1 MKFKLLFVDKLNNEQ
16 NRYQSL
22 SDILGEQYEIYFAS
36 DSQEALN
43 TLKNNDIDVCLIQFD
58 STSFNSLDLLTKI
71 KRSFPKTI
79 RILLSEDFSEKLS
92 IRTFNLL
99 HQVIKC
105 PIEDKLLKE
114 KLEPLLILKNLIKND
129 KLISK
134 LNSEDGIPT
143 LPEIYFK
150 LEKEL
155 FSPEVSIHKV
165 VNLISKDIS
174 LTTKIFQLVNS
185 AYYGIPAKITDFY
198 QAVNILG
205 LNVIKS
211 IVIYTKVF
219 AHLEKKGELKEIIEA
234 IWNHS
239 ILVSSISQK
248 IIFYF
253 TGNRD
258 LAEQA
263 YIAGILHDIGKIIL
277 INIEP
282 NYIKELKISRN
293 NAFSDDDLEKSFY
306 GVSHTEIGAYALAL
320 WGFPRSIVD
329 AALLHHS
336 STIVN
341 DFSVSNIIQISH
353 KLANIEGIDSVLY
366 DTFISKEA
374 LIEYLSLT
382 KTLESLQ

>member
-43 TLKNNDIDVCLIQFD
+43 TLKNNDIDVSLIQFD

-71 KRSFPKTI
+71 KKNYPKTI
-79 RILLSEDFSEKLS
+79 RILLSEDFNEKLS